1 MKKLLSYLAK
11 PQHDKLLHYFYGSL
25 LALLCLPFI
34 GIYSAFVVAFVAL
47 AKELWDSRGN
57 GTVEFMD
64 VTWTMLGGVTVI
76 AAFYFGSS

>member
-64 VTWTMLGGVTVI
+64 VVWTMLGGGVVI
-76 AAFYFGSS
+76 IGFMF